1 MKKLL
6 QTNFLKALSWTVAAV
21 AAISVG
27 TFSIWVIHQPKVPAK
42 LMK

>member
-27 TFSIWVIHQPKVPAK
+27 TLSTWVVYQPKVPAK

>member
-6 QTNFLKALSWTVAAV
+6 QTNFLKAISWTIAAV

-27 TFSIWVIHQPKVPAK
+27 TLSTWVIYQPKVPAK
-42 LMK
+42 LIK